1 MNSRRRLGWLTLGIG
16 LALLLVVGRRAVGQP
31 PLYDGVLVEDPYRY
45 LEPANGAP
53 GNPSSGTQS
62 VPLDAGVSPALLVAT
77 VENPPQ
83 AELVIDR
90 DSIAL
95 APGTTAIKVTIQP
108 IPPPKPSGATQSPAF
123 RLTGNV
129 YEFVMTNQAGVPLKL
144 QPGKTVTVVLRSPN
158 NVANGIIARFVDGR
172 WTLLP
177 TDNGGLIDLYST
189 NTSDL
194 GTFGVTLSGTAAS
207 RNPAISPGASVP
219 ATPPSAPSEGV
230 GAPIWIAIGL
240 LAVALMLG
248 IWYLRDVARGPTP
261 PPRR

>member
-1 MNSRRRLGWLTLGIG
+1 VSSRRRLGWLTLAIG
-16 LALLLVVGRRAVGQP
+16 LALLLVVGRRAIGQP
-31 PLYDGVLVEDPYRY
+31 PLYDGVLIEDPYRY

-53 GNPSSGTQS
+53 GNPSAGTQS

-83 AELVIDR
+83 AELIVDR

-108 IPPPKPSGATQSPAF
+108 IPPPQPAGAAQSPAL

-129 YEFVMTNQAGVPLKL
+129 YEFIMTNQAGVSLKL
-144 QPGKTVTVVLRSPN
+144 QPGKTVTLVLRSPN
-158 NVANGIIARFVDGR
+158 NVANGIIARFTDGR
-172 WTLLP
+172 WMQLP

-194 GTFGVTLSGTAAS
+194 GTFAVTLSGATAS
-207 RNPAISPGASVP
+207 QNPVSSPGASVP
-219 ATPPSAPSEGV
+219 AIPAPAPSEGF